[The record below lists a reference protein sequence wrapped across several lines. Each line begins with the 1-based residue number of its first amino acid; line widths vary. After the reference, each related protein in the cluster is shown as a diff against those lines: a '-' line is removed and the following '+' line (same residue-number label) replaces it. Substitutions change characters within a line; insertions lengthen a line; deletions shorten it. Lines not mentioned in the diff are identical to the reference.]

1 MKKIFNSDIKKQISI
16 LASKNNK
23 KGIITILENFVQGVT
38 DYKVNSNEYNINKF
52 LPWLKGETDNLP
64 YKVFKIGNSK
74 LPFLN
79 FSTLP
84 IVTCIG
90 SGECEIYCYSL
101 KAWRYPSAF
110 LSQVQNTLLMFRF
123 NIIEDELNKLIYNNR
138 TKLGKLDKIDFR
150 LYVDGDF
157 NTLENLTDWM
167 NLIKKNSKIKT
178 YGYSKSLNLF
188 LQLVDDGYEFPSN
201 YALNLSNG
209 GIYDSL
215 KPYLIGLDFV
225 RGNFTAISSTKKD
238 IRKQFKNKVFICP
251 GNCGTCTNI
260 GHACGNLDTFKN
272 MEIVIPIH

>member
-1 MKKIFNSDIKKQISI
+1 MKKIFNNDIKKQIAD

-23 KGIITILENFVQGVT
+23 KEIITILENFLQDSTQFKKG
-38 DYKVNSNEYNINKF
+38 SNEYYISKF
-52 LPWLKGETDNLP
+52 LPWLKGDTDKLP
-64 YKVFKIGNSK
+64 FNVFKIGNSK

-84 IVTCIG
+84 IVTCAG

-110 LSQVQNTLLMFRF
+110 LSQVQNTLLMFNF
-123 NIIEDELNKLIYNNR
+123 NIIETELNKIINKSKFKN
-138 TKLGKLDKIDFR
+138 LDKIDFR

-157 NTLENLTDWM
+157 SNIKDLKNWM
-167 NLIKKNSKIKT
+167 KLLKKNSKINT

-188 LQLVDDGYEFPSN
+188 LQLVDSKFNFPKN
-201 YALNLSNG
+201 YVLNLSNG

-215 KPYLIGLDFV
+215 KKFLINEPFV
-225 RGNFTAISSTKKD
+225 RGNFTAVKGDKKT
-238 IRKQFKNKVFICP
+238 IRKQFKNKIFICP
-251 GNCGTCTNI
+251 GDCGSCTNI
-260 GHACGNLDTFKN
+260 GHACGNMDVFQN

>member
-1 MKKIFNSDIKKQISI
+1 MKKIFNNDIKKQIAD

-23 KGIITILENFVQGVT
+23 KEIITILENFLQDSTQFKKG
-38 DYKVNSNEYNINKF
+38 SNEYYISKF
-52 LPWLKGETDNLP
+52 LPWLKGDTDKLP
-64 YKVFKIGNSK
+64 FNVFKIGNSK

-84 IVTCIG
+84 IVTCAG

-110 LSQVQNTLLMFRF
+110 LSQVQNTLLMFNF
-123 NIIEDELNKLIYNNR
+123 NIIEKELNKIINKSKFKN
-138 TKLGKLDKIDFR
+138 LDKIDFR

-157 NTLENLTDWM
+157 SNIKDLKNWM
-167 NLIKKNSKIKT
+167 KLLKKNSKINT

-188 LQLVDDGYEFPSN
+188 LQLVDSKFNFPKN
-201 YALNLSNG
+201 YVLNLSNG

-215 KPYLIGLDFV
+215 KKFLINESFV
-225 RGNFTAISSTKKD
+225 RGNFTAVKGDKKT
-238 IRKQFKNKVFICP
+238 IRKQFKNKIFICP
-251 GNCGTCTNI
+251 GDCGSCTNI
-260 GHACGNLDTFKN
+260 GHACGNMDVFQN

>member
-1 MKKIFNSDIKKQISI
+1 MKKIFNNDIKKQIAD

-23 KGIITILENFVQGVT
+23 KEIITILENFLQDSTQFKKG
-38 DYKVNSNEYNINKF
+38 SNEYYISKF
-52 LPWLKGETDNLP
+52 LPWLKGDTDKLP
-64 YKVFKIGNSK
+64 FNVFKIGNSK

-84 IVTCIG
+84 IVTCAG

-110 LSQVQNTLLMFRF
+110 LSQVQNTLLMFNF
-123 NIIEDELNKLIYNNR
+123 NIIETELNKIINKSKFKN
-138 TKLGKLDKIDFR
+138 LDKIDFR

-157 NTLENLTDWM
+157 SNIKDLKNWM
-167 NLIKKNSKIKT
+167 KLLKKNSKINT

-188 LQLVDDGYEFPSN
+188 LQLVDSKFNFPKN
-201 YALNLSNG
+201 YVLNLSNG

-215 KPYLIGLDFV
+215 KKFLINESFV
-225 RGNFTAISSTKKD
+225 RGNFTAVKGDKKT
-238 IRKQFKNKVFICP
+238 IRKQFKNKIFICP
-251 GNCGTCTNI
+251 GDCGSCTNI
-260 GHACGNLDTFKN
+260 GHACGNMDVFQN

>member
-1 MKKIFNSDIKKQISI
+1 MKKVFNNDIKNQIAK

-23 KGIITILENFVQGVT
+23 KDIAVILENFINDTNDFKKG
-38 DYKVNSNEYNINKF
+38 SNEYYIAKF
-52 LPWLKGETDNLP
+52 LPWLKGETNKLP
-64 YKVFKIGNSK
+64 FNVFKIGNSK

-84 IVTCIG
+84 IVTCSG
-90 SGECEIYCYSL
+90 SGACETYCYSL
-101 KAWRYPSAF
+101 KAWRYPASF
-110 LSQVQNTLLMFRF
+110 LSQVQNTLLMFNF
-123 NIIEDELNKLIYNNR
+123 DIIKNELNKITNK
-138 TKLGKLDKIDFR
+138 TKFKNLDKIDFR

-157 NTLENLTDWM
+157 STIQDLKNWM
-167 NLIKKNSKIKT
+167 ELIKDNKKINS

-188 LQLVDDGYEFPSN
+188 LQLVDTWYNFPGN

-215 KPYLIGLDFV
+215 KKFLINQHFV
-225 RGNFTAISSTKKD
+225 RGNFTAVTGDKKT

-251 GNCGTCTNI
+251 GVCGSCTSK
-260 GHACGNLDTFKN
+260 GHACGNIDVFKG

>member
-1 MKKIFNSDIKKQISI
+1 MKKIFNNDIKKQIAD

-23 KGIITILENFVQGVT
+23 KEIITILENFLQDSTQFKKG
-38 DYKVNSNEYNINKF
+38 SNEYYISKF
-52 LPWLKGETDNLP
+52 LPWLKGDTDKLP
-64 YKVFKIGNSK
+64 FNVFKIGNSK

-84 IVTCIG
+84 IVTCAG

-110 LSQVQNTLLMFRF
+110 LSQVQNTLLMFNF
-123 NIIEDELNKLIYNNR
+123 NIIETELNKIINKSKFKN
-138 TKLGKLDKIDFR
+138 LDKIDFR

-157 NTLENLTDWM
+157 SNIKDLKNWM
-167 NLIKKNSKIKT
+167 KLLKKNSKINT

-188 LQLVDDGYEFPSN
+188 LQLVDSKFNFPKN
-201 YALNLSNG
+201 YVLNLSNG

-215 KPYLIGLDFV
+215 KKFLINESFV
-225 RGNFTAISSTKKD
+225 RGNFTAVKGDKKT
-238 IRKQFKNKVFICP
+238 IRKHFKNKIFICP
-251 GNCGTCTNI
+251 GDCGSCTNI
-260 GHACGNLDTFKN
+260 GHECGNMDVFQN

>member
-1 MKKIFNSDIKKQISI
+1 MKKIFNNDIKKQIAD

-23 KGIITILENFVQGVT
+23 KEIITILENFLQDSTQFKKG
-38 DYKVNSNEYNINKF
+38 SNEYYISKF
-52 LPWLKGETDNLP
+52 LPWLKGDTDKLP
-64 YKVFKIGNSK
+64 FNVFKIGNSK

-84 IVTCIG
+84 IVTCAG

-110 LSQVQNTLLMFRF
+110 LSQVQNTLLMFNF
-123 NIIEDELNKLIYNNR
+123 YIIETELNKIINKSKFKN
-138 TKLGKLDKIDFR
+138 LDKIDFR

-157 NTLENLTDWM
+157 SNIKDLKNWM
-167 NLIKKNSKIKT
+167 KLLKKNSKINT

-188 LQLVDDGYEFPSN
+188 LQLVDSKFNFPKN
-201 YALNLSNG
+201 YVLNLSNG

-215 KPYLIGLDFV
+215 KKFLINESFV
-225 RGNFTAISSTKKD
+225 RGNFTAVKGDKKT
-238 IRKQFKNKVFICP
+238 IRKQFKNKIFICP
-251 GNCGTCTNI
+251 GDCGSCTNI
-260 GHACGNLDTFKN
+260 GHACGNMDVFQN

>member
-1 MKKIFNSDIKKQISI
+1 MKKIFNNDIKKQIAD

-23 KGIITILENFVQGVT
+23 KEIITILENFLQDSTQFKKG
-38 DYKVNSNEYNINKF
+38 SNEYYISKF
-52 LPWLKGETDNLP
+52 LPWLKGDTDKLP
-64 YKVFKIGNSK
+64 FNVFKIGNSK

-84 IVTCIG
+84 IVTCAG

-110 LSQVQNTLLMFRF
+110 LSQVQNKLLMFNF
-123 NIIEDELNKLIYNNR
+123 NIIETELNKIINKSKFKN
-138 TKLGKLDKIDFR
+138 LDKIDFR

-157 NTLENLTDWM
+157 SNIKDLKNWM
-167 NLIKKNSKIKT
+167 KLLKKNSKKNT

-188 LQLVDDGYEFPSN
+188 LQLVDSKFNFPKN
-201 YALNLSNG
+201 YVLNLSNG

-215 KPYLIGLDFV
+215 KKFLINESFV
-225 RGNFTAISSTKKD
+225 RGNFTAVKGDKKT
-238 IRKQFKNKVFICP
+238 IRKQFKNKIFICP
-251 GNCGTCTNI
+251 GDCGSCTNI
-260 GHACGNLDTFKN
+260 GHACGNMDVFQN

>member
-1 MKKIFNSDIKKQISI
+1 MKKVFNNNIKKDISE
-16 LASKNNK
+16 LAGNNNRS
-23 KGIITILENFVQGVT
+23 GIIQILENFIGYDT
-38 DYKVNSNEYNINKF
+38 EFKTGSNEYYITKF
-52 LPWLKGETDNLP
+52 LPWLKGETDVFP
-64 YKVFKIGNSK
+64 FKVFKIGNSK

-84 IVTCIG
+84 VVTCIG
-90 SGECEIYCYSL
+90 ADICKKYCYSF
-101 KAWRYPSAF
+101 KAWRYPASF
-110 LSQVQNTLLMFRF
+110 LRQVQNTLLMFEF
-123 NIIEDELNKLIYNNR
+123 DLIEKELNKVLN
-138 TKLGKLDKIDFR
+138 TKQFKSMDKIDFR

-157 NTLENLTDWM
+157 NTLENLTNWM

-209 GIYDSL
+209 GKYDIL
-215 KPYLIGLDFV
+215 KPFLINLHFV
-225 RGNFTAISSTKKD
+225 RGNFTAINSTKKD